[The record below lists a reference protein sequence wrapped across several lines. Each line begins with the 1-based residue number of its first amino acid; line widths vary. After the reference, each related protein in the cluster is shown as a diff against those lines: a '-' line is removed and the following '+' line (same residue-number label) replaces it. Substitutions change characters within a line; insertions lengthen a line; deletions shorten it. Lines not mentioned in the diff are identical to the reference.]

1 MWPSTDSIACG
12 RPKPAPQRQPS
23 ANLRSSR
30 EQDRTT
36 VGKRAEWDTGFLKTP
51 ARFALSLSSRLS
63 QNELSG
69 RTGVDEHKLAG
80 FFLIYRDLQ
89 ALPTYVSEA

>member
-1 MWPSTDSIACG
+1 MKGRLRDLSVPVEKVTAVRTIPPSIRSD
-12 RPKPAPQRQPS
+12 PA
-23 ANLRSSR
+23 ANSGKIKGLRR
-30 EQDRTT
+30 M
-36 VGKRAEWDTGFLKTP
+36 
-51 ARFALSLSSRLS
+51 S

-89 ALPTYVSEA
+89 ALTTDVSEA

>member
-1 MWPSTDSIACG
+1 MP
-12 RPKPAPQRQPS
+12 RK
-23 ANLRSSR
+23 SSY
-30 EQDRTT
+30 
-36 VGKRAEWDTGFLKTP
+36 
-51 ARFALSLSSRLS
+51 SRLS

-89 ALPTYVSEA
+89 ALTTDVSEA

>member
-1 MWPSTDSIACG
+1 VERKGTAHGKEPGGGIRLS
-12 RPKPAPQRQPS
+12 K
-23 ANLRSSR
+23 
-30 EQDRTT
+30 T
-36 VGKRAEWDTGFLKTP
+36 VA
-51 ARFALSLSSRLS
+51 SRLS

-89 ALPTYVSEA
+89 ALTTDVSEA

>member
-1 MWPSTDSIACG
+1 MGLCANRHCRQCAYELRGIILAC
-12 RPKPAPQRQPS
+12 
-23 ANLRSSR
+23 
-30 EQDRTT
+30 
-36 VGKRAEWDTGFLKTP
+36 
-51 ARFALSLSSRLS
+51 RLS

-89 ALPTYVSEA
+89 ALTTDVSEA

>member
-1 MWPSTDSIACG
+1 VADTEARPGCGWADWDWHLESEPVAAERPPLRLLLILDLFRCRDYADSGA
-12 RPKPAPQRQPS
+12 A
-23 ANLRSSR
+23 
-30 EQDRTT
+30 
-36 VGKRAEWDTGFLKTP
+36 RARNVAFN
-51 ARFALSLSSRLS
+51 RLS

-89 ALPTYVSEA
+89 ALTTDVSEA